1 LRKIGAYEGL
11 GSANMVQRV
20 ATVAFE
26 GIEVRPVDV
35 QVQVAA
41 GMPAFAIVGLPDK
54 AVSEARERV
63 RSALIASGLALPA
76 RRITIN
82 LAPADLPKEGSHYDL
97 PIALGLMAAIGAIPH
112 DALSGFTVL
121 GELGLDGSIATV
133 AGVLPAA
140 IGANARGEGLI
151 CPAACGPEAAWASPE
166 IEIIAAGSL
175 IQLANHF
182 KGTQVLSRPQ
192 PKILEASGPV
202 LDLADIKGQESA
214 KRALEVAA
222 AGGHNLLMVGPPGA
236 GKSMLAARLPSI
248 LPPLAPA
255 ELLEVSM
262 VASVAGQIEGGAL
275 TNRRPF
281 RAPHHSASMPALV
294 GGGLHARPGEIS
306 LAHHGVLF
314 LDELPEFQPQA
325 LDSLRQPLETGEV
338 SIARANHRVTYPAR
352 FMLVAA
358 MNPCRCGKANEP
370 GFSCRRGPNTRCTAD
385 YQTRISG
392 PLLDRIDLQIEV
404 PAVTA
409 ADLILPPP
417 AEGSRE
423 IAERVALARDRPS
436 RPLCCDRAAAYP
448 QQCCRVGRGPG
459 RRGETGQQRADAIA
473 RSRRCDAAL
482 GARLSPRAAR
492 CPHARRSRRRRQSRP
507 RASGGGLVL
516 SRARRRGAAGGLA
529 RSCSAPCSM
538 QSARCSPLGRDL
550 ARPVAVDRAAHADRR
565 QEFLPRLGM
574 IAKHAEH
581 AARHHGDAR
590 PVHAA
595 RGHALVRR
603 FGDHG
608 DAVRLEHRVE
618 AGGDLGGH
626 FLLDLQAAG
635 IDLDQP
641 RQLRNPDHAVARQ
654 IADMHPA
661 DDRRQVML
669 AMRFEADVA
678 QHHDFVIAAG
688 FLKGAFK
695 IVARIVL
702 VTGEPFLVGAHDP
715 RRGGNKA
722 LALGIVTRPAD

>member
-1 LRKIGAYEGL
+1 
-11 GSANMVQRV
+11 MVQRV
-20 ATVAFE
+20 ATVAFA

-35 QVQVAA
+35 QVQVAP

-121 GELGLDGSIATV
+121 GELGLDGSIAPV

-140 IGANARGEGLI
+140 IGANARGDGLI

-166 IEIIAAGSL
+166 IEIVAAASL

-192 PKILEASGPV
+192 PKILELAGPA

-214 KRALEVAA
+214 KRAFEVAA
-222 AGGHNLLMVGPPGA
+222 AGGHNLVMVGPPGA

-262 VASVAGQIEGGAL
+262 VASVAGVIEGGAL

-294 GGGLHARPGEIS
+294 GGLHARPGEIS

-338 SIARANHRVTYPAR
+338 SIARANYRVTYPAR

-358 MNPCRCGKANEP
+358 MNPCRCGRANEP
-370 GFSCRRGPNTRCTAD
+370 GFTCRRGLNTRCTAD
-385 YQTRISG
+385 YQARISG
-392 PLLDRIDLQIEV
+392 PLLDRIDLHIEV

-423 IAERVALARDRPS
+423 VAERVALARERQAARYAAIGLPHISNNAAVAGAVLEDVARPDGS
-436 RPLCCDRAAAYP
+436 GLTLLREAADAMRLTARGYHRVLRVARTLADLDGADKVGRVHLAEALSYRALADEIRRAA
-448 QQCCRVGRGPG
+448 
-459 RRGETGQQRADAIA
+459 
-473 RSRRCDAAL
+473 
-482 GARLSPRAAR
+482 
-492 CPHARRSRRRRQSRP
+492 
-507 RASGGGLVL
+507 
-516 SRARRRGAAGGLA
+516 
-529 RSCSAPCSM
+529 
-538 QSARCSPLGRDL
+538 
-550 ARPVAVDRAAHADRR
+550 
-565 QEFLPRLGM
+565 
-574 IAKHAEH
+574 
-581 AARHHGDAR
+581 
-590 PVHAA
+590 
-595 RGHALVRR
+595 
-603 FGDHG
+603 
-608 DAVRLEHRVE
+608 
-618 AGGDLGGH
+618 
-626 FLLDLQAAG
+626 
-635 IDLDQP
+635 
-641 RQLRNPDHAVARQ
+641 
-654 IADMHPA
+654 
-661 DDRRQVML
+661 
-669 AMRFEADVA
+669 
-678 QHHDFVIAAG
+678 
-688 FLKGAFK
+688 
-695 IVARIVL
+695 
-702 VTGEPFLVGAHDP
+702 
-715 RRGGNKA
+715 
-722 LALGIVTRPAD
+722 